1 MERQEPTE
9 TSPLL
14 AKPTATLPDPRPT
27 PSSVQPNEV
36 AEAVHQNGAS
46 KHVQDEEN
54 QSKGEDRGH
63 QYEGMPDVKAKLW
76 SIVPAVGIGV
86 RPFLRYCIDSMLTF
100 SRYFF
105 QLQTRPSLC
114 PATERSVVI

>member
-14 AKPTATLPDPRPT
+14 AKPTANLPDSRPT
-27 PSSVQPNEV
+27 PNSVQPNEV
-36 AEAVHQNGAS
+36 EEAVHQNGES
-46 KHVQDEEN
+46 KHAQDEEN
-54 QSKGEDRGH
+54 QSKDQDRDA

-86 RPFLRYCIDSMLTF
+86 RSCLPCCIDPLLTF

-105 QLQTRPSLC
+105 RLQTRPSLC
-114 PATERSVVI
+114 PATERLVVI